1 LTKPY
6 QIHFFTGYDKSDL
19 LKALLTAG
27 VIVTHV
33 VIPKNEKFLSATGA
47 ITELARQHRIKVVK
61 VSKSDWSQIADL
73 SAQSSILL
81 SARFPLKIPR
91 LVFGRYLYAL
101 NLHPTLLPK
110 YRGRYLEPILIA
122 GDKESGVTLHLI
134 DNEYDTGAIVHQVR
148 FAVGSFDTV
157 ESLLR
162 KASAKE
168 PSLVLEG
175 LALMH
180 DPTFQP
186 KPQNEAEAS
195 SFFEK
200 RTPDDSF
207 VPCTASLLEALQIVR
222 ASDTATHPAFTLI
235 DGQKVVI
242 EMRRPHKPEDEFD
255 CI

>member
-1 LTKPY
+1 
-6 QIHFFTGYDKSDL
+6 
-19 LKALLTAG
+19 
-27 VIVTHV
+27 
-33 VIPKNEKFLSATGA
+33 
-47 ITELARQHRIKVVK
+47 
-61 VSKSDWSQIADL
+61 
-73 SAQSSILL
+73 
-81 SARFPLKIPR
+81 
-91 LVFGRYLYAL
+91 
-101 NLHPTLLPK
+101 
-110 YRGRYLEPILIA
+110 
-122 GDKESGVTLHLI
+122 
-134 DNEYDTGAIVHQVR
+134 
-148 FAVGSFDTV
+148 
-157 ESLLR
+157 
-162 KASAKE
+162 
-168 PSLVLEG
+168 VLEG